1 MDKEAGLEH
10 TFHRTK
16 IVATVGPACDTY
28 EKLLEL
34 VKAGVNVFRLNFS
47 HGSHE
52 DKEKIIEHI
61 RRINEQE
68 PYNICILG
76 DLQGPKLRV
85 GEIENGVI
93 EIKPGDVLTFT
104 NEKLVGTKERIY
116 VSYPNFHKDVKIGN
130 IIMIDDGKLEV
141 KVSKILKNNDVQV
154 VVILGGPLSSKKGI
168 NLPDTKISLP
178 ALTEKDLVDLEFI
191 IQQKLDWVALSFVRT
206 AKDLV
211 ILRNKLTEA
220 KSKTKIIAKIEKP
233 EALQNIRDIIV
244 ESDGI
249 MVARGDLGVELPI
262 EQVPLIQKQLIRKCL
277 HRAKPVIVAT
287 QMMESMIERTKP
299 NRSEITDVANAVLE
313 GADAVMLS
321 GETATGQHPT
331 LVVETMRKI
340 IMEVER
346 TDYRYN
352 LEEVLQPQ
360 PHSPSFLSDAICYNA
375 CNLAKDCNA
384 DALIGM
390 TQSGYT
396 GFMLSSY
403 RPKAPLYIF
412 TKERSLVNQLSV
424 SWGVRAFYYDEEES
438 LDDIFQDQIDILKES
453 GFIKTGNVAVSTG
466 STPVAFASTHQCFKN
481 YKTGIRVSEFTSL
494 QVQMF
499 FDSRGVFC
507 LLLFEVEQSGNKNTH
522 TFNHS
527 HHSSFNIQHS
537 SLITD
542 HSFPH
547 RNDYSCNTQPTIL

>member
-1 MDKEAGLEH
+1 MARDLTKYLHGDMDKEAGIEH
-10 TFHRTK
+10 TSHRTK

-28 EKLLEL
+28 DSLLAL

-47 HGSHE
+47 HGAHE
-52 DKEKIIEHI
+52 DKSKIIEHI
-61 RRINEQE
+61 RTINSTE
-68 PYNICILG
+68 PYNISILG

-85 GEIENGVI
+85 GEIENNAL
-93 EIKPGDVLTFT
+93 EILPGDILTFT
-104 NEKLVGTKERIY
+104 NEKIVGNKERIY
-116 VSYPNFHKDVKIGN
+116 VSYPNLHADVKIGN

-141 KVSKILKNNDVQV
+141 KVVGIEKNNDVKV
-154 VVILGGPLSSKKGI
+154 MVTMGGILSSKKGI

-178 ALTEKDLVDLEFI
+178 ALTEKDLQDLDFI
-191 IQQKLDWVALSFVRT
+191 IEQKLDWVALSFVRSV
-206 AKDLV
+206 KDIV
-211 ILRNKLTEA
+211 ILRSKLQER

-233 EALQNIRDIIV
+233 EALTNIRDIIV

-262 EQVPLIQKQLIRKCL
+262 EQVPLIQKQLIRKSL

-287 QMMESMIERTKP
+287 QMMESMIDRIKP

-321 GETATGQHPT
+321 GETATGKHPV

-340 IMEVER
+340 IMQVER

-352 LEEVLQPQ
+352 LEDELVPQ

-375 CNLAKDCNA
+375 CKLSRDTKA

-403 RPKAPLYIF
+403 RPQSPLFIF
-412 TKERSLVNQLSV
+412 TKERTLVNQLSL
-424 SWGVRAFYYDEEES
+424 SWGVRAFYYSEEES
-438 LDDIFQDQIDILKES
+438 LDDIIKDQISILQERGFVKS
-453 GFIKTGNVAVSTG
+453 GDVVVNTG
-466 STPVAFASTHQCFKN
+466 SLPVHLHLPTNMLK
-481 YKTGIRVSEFTSL
+481 
-494 QVQMF
+494 
-499 FDSRGVFC
+499 
-507 LLLFEVEQSGNKNTH
+507 
-522 TFNHS
+522 
-527 HHSSFNIQHS
+527 
-537 SLITD
+537 ITKID
-542 HSFPH
+542 
-547 RNDYSCNTQPTIL
+547 